1 MSARYMYTIIITSHC
16 SSDYRSSRGLR
27 NHRSK
32 LLQPTR
38 CRRQKCTACRRIET
52 TPATQSHSRPRF
64 RVELLTPLVG
74 HSSST
79 PSAPSQMFGYWQRF
93 GVLGTTKTDI
103 VETICRRS
111 THEARPTRIYIY
123 IYIYKKRVLSVV
135 KQVWLYFCWHT
146 TPVNNCW
153 EILLVYFPSTN
164 TLKRLSPAR

>member
-1 MSARYMYTIIITSHC
+1 MSVRYMYIIIITSHS
-16 SSDYRSSRGLR
+16 SSDYHSSRGLR

-38 CRRQKCTACRRIET
+38 CTRQKCTESRRTET
-52 TPATQSHSRPRF
+52 TPATQSHSRSRF
-64 RVELLTPLVG
+64 RVELFTPLMG

-93 GVLGTTKTDI
+93 RVLGTTKTGN
-103 VETICRRS
+103 VETIILS
-111 THEARPTRIYIY
+111 KPARGAYDPDIYNIN
-123 IYIYKKRVLSVV
+123 RVLSVV
-135 KQVWLYFCWHT
+135 KKKRFYFCWHT

-153 EILLVYFPSTN
+153 EILSVYFHSTN